1 MHTLK
6 NFTRA
11 LLFVL
16 LGASAQAQQVRTA
29 IAVSQETEPSSYK
42 LRAGDSLEIRVFKH
56 DELGVRGPIGA
67 DGTVSLQFI
76 GSVPIAGLTPGQ
88 ARSRIEALYS
98 DGWFKKPQVAVN
110 IVEYARATVTVT
122 GQVNRPGTFTLSR
135 NRSMTLLEAIGT
147 AGHFKNTANQKHVLL
162 KRGSKTYEVN
172 VKNILKNPQTDVTLR
187 DGDII
192 WVKEAL
198 L

>member
-6 NFTRA
+6 NLARA
-11 LLFVL
+11 LLIAL
-16 LGASAQAQQVRTA
+16 LSVSAQAQQMRTA
-29 IAVSQETEPSSYK
+29 AASQETEPSVYK

-76 GSVPIAGLTPGQ
+76 GSVPVAGLTPDQ

-162 KRGSKTYEVN
+162 KRGNKTYEVN